1 MFNGEILGFSNGF
14 KLNTRMKRKTA
25 STIAKQNFFSST
37 ELGADASELFHDME
51 TA

>member
-1 MFNGEILGFSNGF
+1 MSNDEILGLSNGF

-25 STIAKQNFFSST
+25 STKQTEFFSST
-37 ELGADASELFHDME
+37 ELGVDASELFHDME